1 MTDQLLTMRE
11 VCALTRLSRA
21 SVYRF
26 IHAGDFPRQV
36 KLGKR
41 ASRWR
46 AADLGEWM
54 EQLRAA

>member
-1 MTDQLLTMRE
+1 MTDQLLTMHE

-36 KLGKR
+36 KLGTR

-46 AADLGEWM
+46 ASDLARWM
-54 EQLRAA
+54 ERLRAA